1 MLGLGTIINV
11 VAVLVG
17 ATAGTL
23 VGHRLPERTRDA
35 VTDALGLTTLVV
47 GALNIVAL
55 GDASF
60 RDAVGGSGTLL
71 VVLGALVVGA
81 ITGSLL
87 RLESRLE
94 GAGGW
99 LQARLTRGSG
109 GEGRARFIEGF
120 VAASLLFCIGP
131 LAVLGSLSDGLG
143 TGIEQLVLKSTLDLF
158 AAVAFASTLGWGVAA
173 SALSVGVY
181 QGALTLLGATV
192 GTVLPEALIAA
203 ITATGGVLLL
213 GIGMRLLRIRAVPVG
228 DLLPALIAA
237 PVITA
242 VVIAVRA

>member
-1 MLGLGTIINV
+1 MLGLGTLINV
-11 VAVLVG
+11 VAILVG
-17 ATAGTL
+17 STVGTL
-23 VGHRLPERTRDA
+23 VGNRLPERTRDA

-47 GALNIVAL
+47 GALNITAL
-55 GDASF
+55 SDPAF
-60 RDAVGGSGTLL
+60 RSAVGGGRTLL

-81 ITGSLL
+81 IAGSIL
-87 RLESRLE
+87 RIESRLE
-94 GAGGW
+94 TAGGW
-99 LQARLTRGSG
+99 LQSRLTRGSA

-143 TGIEQLVLKSTLDLF
+143 NGIDQLVLKSTLDLF

-173 SALSVGVY
+173 AAISVGLY

-192 GTVLPEALIAA
+192 GTVLPDALIAS

-213 GIGMRLLRIRAVPVG
+213 GIGLRLLQVRAVPVG
-228 DLLPALIAA
+228 DMLPSLVAA

-242 VVIAVRA
+242 LVVVAAR